1 MCARRNE
8 RFFPSPVIFCS
19 ELAKSGLRRAHQ
31 KNTLKRTELIHL
43 LQSQRENLWIFRV
56 LRITHTN
63 TKIPMEKKFNAHTRH
78 DDDDDDNEKCFSWRV
93 VTPPNCVTPQRTN
106 VRDFDWTCVFTLRST
121 ILVSMDFYCT
131 HTDTHTNAER
141 KRDWFT
147 YTMKIEK
154 STRSKIRWRPL
165 SHQKSLNT
173 R

>member
-93 VTPPNCVTPQRTN
+93 VTPPNCVTPANERERLWLN
-106 VRDFDWTCVFTLRST
+106 LRFHFAFDDSCVDGFLLHAHWHTQTLR
-121 ILVSMDFYCT
+121 
-131 HTDTHTNAER
+131 ER
-141 KRDWFT
+141 EID
-147 YTMKIEK
+147 
-154 STRSKIRWRPL
+154 
-165 SHQKSLNT
+165 SLTLWKLKNQLDPKFGGGLFLT
-173 R
+173 KNL